1 MSKKY
6 YTYLIV
12 TLIILLS
19 LSSYYYF
26 TYAKY
31 ITSINSDTEIN
42 VAKWNIKLNNQNISS
57 ETQMTN
63 IITPIFEGTEHIAEG
78 IIAPTAEGYF
88 DLVLDATD
96 TDVSL
101 KYEITTSNNEDS
113 SVTDLIIS
121 GYSINNGER
130 QNIEA
135 TEDNSNLKIEN
146 NILKNDTNKIVNLR
160 VYIKWNDDAENGATM
175 TNADDTNATKEG
187 NNTAIINVNVRVIQ
201 LPNT

>member
-19 LSSYYYF
+19 LSSYY
-26 TYAKY
+26 Y